1 MSYAAAIVVAAG
13 KGIRFKSKIPKPL
26 VKLGAVPVIIR
37 SLCVLDR
44 HPEIKE
50 IIVVANTLNRK
61 SILKVIKEFHI
72 KKVTHLVLGGSRRQD
87 SVSNGLK
94 AVSQKADLVLIHDA
108 ARPFIERKMISLV
121 VAAAKKSG
129 AAIAGV
135 PVKDTVKKV
144 TSQFLVEEN
153 IARENLWQIQTPQVF
168 KKSLIQKAYARF
180 GKYEVT
186 DDASLVEKLGKK
198 VSIVFGSYN
207 NIKITTP
214 EDLIIAECIVK
225 KLWKHA

>member
-1 MSYAAAIVVAAG
+1 MSYAVAIVVAAG
-13 KGIRFKSKIPKPL
+13 KGVRFKSKIPKPL

-50 IIVVANTLNRK
+50 IIVVVNTFNRK
-61 SILKVIKEFHI
+61 SILKAIKAFRI
-72 KKVTHLVLGGSRRQD
+72 KKVTRLVLGGLRRQD
-87 SVSNGLK
+87 SVSAGLK
-94 AVSQKADLVLIHDA
+94 VVSQKADLILIHDA
-108 ARPFIERKMISLV
+108 ARPFIEGKMISAV
-121 VAAAKKSG
+121 VTAAKKNG
-129 AAIAGV
+129 AAIIGV

-144 TSQFLVEEN
+144 TSKFLVEEN

-168 KKSLIQKAYARF
+168 KKSLIQEAYARF
-180 GKYEVT
+180 GKYRVT
-186 DDASLVEKLGKK
+186 DDACLVEKLGKK

-214 EDLIIAECIVK
+214 EDLIIAECIAK
-225 KLWKHA
+225 KIWKNV